1 MMVKVKVRAWVRVF
15 WMIFLLGVGAT
26 GDGLLLLSIL
36 VPHPRNPPP

>member
-1 MMVKVKVRAWVRVF
+1 VMVKVKVRAGVRVF

-36 VPHPRNPPP
+36 VPSP